1 MKTEDLRIG
10 NIVKSLDGNT
20 VLITPKKLL
29 ELFQIDISE
38 NEKDLSKYIKCY
50 EITDVLLD
58 SIGLFNKRYNE
69 HVLISD
75 KLRIALRKSTKNKCY
90 LCDLSDTKGRSVITI
105 EINGFH
111 ELQNLVYSILKIEL

>member
-20 VLITPKKLL
+20 VLVTPKKLL
-29 ELFQIDISE
+29 ELFQIEISE
-38 NEKDLSKYIKCY
+38 NEKDLSKYIKSY

-58 SIGLFNKRYNE
+58 SIELFNKRYNE
-69 HVLISD
+69 HFFISD
-75 KLRIALRKSTKNKCY
+75 KLRIVLRKSTKNKCY
-90 LCDLSDTKGRSVITI
+90 LCDLSDRKCRSVITI

-111 ELQNLVYSILKIEL
+111 ELQNLFYSILKIEL